1 MAWRSSRADM
11 TSGIVGPAETVSRP
25 IMAPPGGSPAPGRR
39 PPLRLSVLVMPGL
52 LILIGL
58 VVAALGQ
65 RAAIAASGA
74 PHLEWELSP
83 SPNTVTVRLVPGDG
97 RASGEILARSH
108 LTVTEDGNRRP
119 SGPAPGGS
127 VVRIHVP
134 PGGQT
139 ELLVRVQGP
148 RPFRRTLTVT
158 VPPALRV
165 IASRHSHG
173 GLLVSLS
180 SPLRARPEL
189 LCGTNNVSFP
199 ASREVLVAASPH
211 ACRASLT
218 VTARNG
224 ERATVPVAIP
234 ALPEVPL
241 YSFASPAG
249 GAIYI
254 TVDDGWTP
262 SLRVLDIMRQTH
274 LPVTAFLI
282 EQAAQRDLPYW
293 RAFVQAGGTI
303 EDHTVSHPDL
313 TKQTLRKATAQWEQ
327 ARLTLGRWFGRA
339 PLMGRPPYG
348 AFNRAVQAA
357 AYWGG
362 LKALVGWSA
371 TIDDHDRVRTWDGK
385 GLEPGEIVIL
395 HWDPDLDRQLAK
407 LLEVIHAGHLHPM
420 PLTPASFVGIAPQWR
435 SLAGD

>member
-1 MAWRSSRADM
+1 
-11 TSGIVGPAETVSRP
+11 
-25 IMAPPGGSPAPGRR
+25 
-39 PPLRLSVLVMPGL
+39 MPGL
-52 LILIGL
+52 LVLIGL
-58 VVAALGQ
+58 IVAALGQ
-65 RAAIAASGA
+65 HAAIAASGA
-74 PHLEWELSP
+74 PHLAWALSP
-83 SPNTVTVRLVPGDG
+83 SSNTVTVRLIPGDG

-108 LTVTEDGNRRP
+108 LTVSEDGNGRLRRH
-119 SGPAPGGS
+119 SPGGN

-139 ELLVRVQGP
+139 HLLVRVAGP

-165 IASRHSHG
+165 TASSHSHG
-173 GLLVSLS
+173 GLLISLS

-199 ASREVLVAASPH
+199 ASGAVLVAASPH
-211 ACRASLT
+211 ACRANLT
-218 VTARNG
+218 LTARNG
-224 ERATVPVAIP
+224 ERAVVPVAIP

-262 SLRVLDIMRQTH
+262 SPRVLDIMRQTH

-313 TKQTLRKATAQWEQ
+313 TKQTLSEATAQWQQ
-327 ARLTLGRWFGRA
+327 ARLMLGRWFGHA

-348 AFNRAVQAA
+348 AFDRTVQAA

-395 HWDPDLDRQLAK
+395 HWDPDLDRQLAT
-407 LLEVIHAGHLHPM
+407 LLAVIRADHLHPM
-420 PLTPASFVGIAPQWR
+420 PLTPASFTGIAPQWR

>member
-1 MAWRSSRADM
+1 
-11 TSGIVGPAETVSRP
+11 
-25 IMAPPGGSPAPGRR
+25 
-39 PPLRLSVLVMPGL
+39 MPGL

-58 VVAALGQ
+58 VVAAVGQ

-74 PHLEWELSP
+74 PHVEWVLSP
-83 SPNTVTVRLVPGDG
+83 SSNTVTVRLTPGDG
-97 RASGEILARSH
+97 QASGEIVARSH
-108 LTVTEDGNRRP
+108 LTVSEAGNGRMRRH
-119 SGPAPGGS
+119 SPGGS

-134 PGGQT
+134 PGRQT

-165 IASRHSHG
+165 TASRHSHG
-173 GLLVSLS
+173 GLVISLS

-199 ASREVLVAASPH
+199 APGEVSVAASPH

-224 ERATVPVAIP
+224 ERAVVPVAIP

-262 SLRVLDIMRQTH
+262 SRRVLDIMRQTH

-303 EDHTVSHPDL
+303 EDHTASHPDL
-313 TKQTLRKATAQWEQ
+313 TKQTLSEATAQWGQ
-327 ARLTLGRWFGRA
+327 ARLALGRWFGHA

-348 AFNRAVQAA
+348 AFDPRVQAA

-395 HWDPDLDRQLAK
+395 HWDPDLDRQFATLLA
-407 LLEVIHAGHLHPM
+407 VIHAEHLHPM
-420 PLTPASFVGIAPQWR
+420 PLTLGSFVGIAPQWR

>member
-1 MAWRSSRADM
+1 MASDTGDLARA
-11 TSGIVGPAETVSRP
+11 VSRP
-25 IMAPPGGSPAPGRR
+25 VMARPARPGRPPAPGK
-39 PPLRLSVLVMPGL
+39 PPRFRLSVLAMPVL
-52 LILIGL
+52 LVVIGL
-58 VVAALGQ
+58 VVAGLGQ
-65 RAAIAASGA
+65 RAAMAASGA
-74 PHLEWELSP
+74 PHLVWALSP
-83 SPNTVTVRLVPGDG
+83 SSNTVTVRLTPGDG
-97 RASGEILARSH
+97 QASRQILARSH
-108 LTVTEDGNRRP
+108 LTVSEDGHGRLRRHSP
-119 SGPAPGGS
+119 DGS

-134 PGGQT
+134 PGRQT
-139 ELLVRVQGP
+139 DLLVRVQGP

-165 IASRHSHG
+165 IASRRSHG
-173 GLLVSLS
+173 GLLISLS
-180 SPLRARPEL
+180 SPLRRRAVL

-199 ASREVLVAASPH
+199 APREVAVAASPH
-211 ACRASLT
+211 GCQANLRL
-218 VTARNG
+218 TARDG
-224 ERATVPVAIP
+224 ERAVVPVTIP
-234 ALPEVPL
+234 ALPEIPL

-293 RAFVQAGGTI
+293 RAFVQAGGAI

-313 TKQTLRKATAQWEQ
+313 TKQTLSQATAQWGQ
-327 ARLTLGRWFGRA
+327 ARLMLGRWFGRA

-357 AYWGG
+357 AYRGG

-385 GLEPGEIVIL
+385 GLEPGEIVLL
-395 HWDPDLDRQLAK
+395 HWVPDLDRQLAT
-407 LLEVIHAGHLHPM
+407 LLAVIHAEHLRPM

-435 SLAGD
+435 SLEGD